1 MFIINENLVRNRTI
15 DRNGGDLMLRLA
27 KIFQSGMILQREK
40 TGHIWGIAEPEE
52 KVTLDI
58 QGQHVETIASSDGK
72 FCIEY
77 EPLKTSAC
85 EEVIVKSGV
94 EAEILENVAIGEVW
108 IAGGQSNMEFHM
120 RYEKNLAQVKP
131 NCINS
136 NIRFYDVPELAF
148 DGQEEAFDYSR
159 MGVWRQATPDD
170 IEYFSAVGYYFAA
183 DLQADLKVPVG
194 IIGCNWGGT
203 FAAAWMNPDT
213 VEKCGKEW
221 MDEFREFA
229 ARTNMAEYYEKQKN
243 NMMNDTGNP
252 FANPFSEMMMPR
264 TPSPEEIGKFM
275 AEIGGADLENFK
287 NADPMPFSI
296 PGALY
301 EHMLKTIS
309 PIAVRGVLWY
319 QGESDDEHFR
329 SHLYE
334 FMLTG
339 LISDWR
345 ECLGDDNLPFIIVQL
360 PGFEHW
366 LQVSNNRYDLIRNAQ
381 YAVTK
386 KVKNT
391 YLCSASDMG
400 EQFDIHPKNKKP
412 VGERMALLAR
422 GYVYNEDVLCDA
434 PEVEG
439 VKNED
444 DNIIISFTNANDGLI
459 LEGNEI
465 NALKVLDA
473 ADVEIEF
480 NYEIS
485 GNTVRISPKNCSVD
499 SITRIQFAK
508 DKFYVVNLYNS
519 SHIPAIPFEISIK

>member
-1 MFIINENLVRNRTI
+1 
-15 DRNGGDLMLRLA
+15 MLRLA

-40 TGHIWGIAEPEE
+40 TGHIWGTAESEK

-58 QGQHVETIASSDGK
+58 QGQHVEAIADRDGK

-77 EPLKTSAC
+77 LPLRTSTC
-85 EEVIVKSGV
+85 EEVTVKSCD
-94 EAEILENVAIGEVW
+94 EAVILENVAIGEVW

-131 NCINS
+131 NCTNS
-136 NIRFYDVPELAF
+136 NIRFYDVPEIAF
-148 DGQEEAFDYSR
+148 EGQEEVFDYSR

-213 VEKCGKEW
+213 VDKCGKEW
-221 MDEFREFA
+221 MDEYRDFA
-229 ARTNMAEYYEKQKN
+229 VRTNMTEYYEKQKN

-252 FANPFSEMMMPR
+252 FENPFSEMMMPR

-275 AEIGGADLENFK
+275 AEIGGPDLENFK
-287 NADPMPFSI
+287 NTEPMPFSI

-309 PIAVRGVLWY
+309 PIAAKGVLWY

-334 FMLTG
+334 SMLTG
-339 LISDWR
+339 LIADWR
-345 ECLGDDNLPFIIVQL
+345 ERLKDANLPFIIVQL
-360 PGFEHW
+360 PGFESW
-366 LQVSNNRYDLIRNAQ
+366 LQVRNNRYDLIRKAQ
-381 YAVTK
+381 QQVTK
-386 KVKNT
+386 KVPNT
-391 YLCSASDMG
+391 YLCSASDIG

-412 VGERMALLAR
+412 IGERMSLLAR
-422 GYVYNEDVLCDA
+422 GHVYNEDVLCDA
-434 PEVEG
+434 PEVEK
-439 VKNED
+439 VE
-444 DNIIISFTNANDGLI
+444 INDGTIEITFSNVGKELV

-465 NALKVLDA
+465 NALKLKDEKNI
-473 ADVEIEF
+473 EITF
-480 NYEIS
+480 KYEID
-485 GNTVRISPKNCSVD
+485 GDKVILTTDREVKNPTID
-499 SITRIQFAK
+499 FAQE
-508 DKFYVVNLYNS
+508 KFYIVNLYNS
-519 SHIPAIPFEISIK
+519 NHIPVVPFEVAINVN